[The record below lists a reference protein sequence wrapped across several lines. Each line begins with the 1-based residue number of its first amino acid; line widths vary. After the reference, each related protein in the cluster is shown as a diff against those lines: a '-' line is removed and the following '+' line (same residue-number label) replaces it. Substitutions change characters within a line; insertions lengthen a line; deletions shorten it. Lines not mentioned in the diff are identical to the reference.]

1 MGTSQFYARK
11 SQLSPD
17 SQLRVVRVILEKFYK
32 MAENKENAAES
43 LAVAVEKVDIKDTE
57 KNYSEQKVESE
68 EATKKVT
75 QPENVNREVTEPEE
89 SPNALKEQDQDENTA
104 AEVTCAFCKKASPTK
119 RCSKRHPKCL
129 KKMFCNEACETQ
141 SHKKKDTGAVKP
153 ASTTAKVAAK
163 KKKAKKENR
172 SDFGAMWWLNQEC

>member
-1 MGTSQFYARK
+1 MGSVLIH
-11 SQLSPD
+11 SCVSLE
-17 SQLRVVRVILEKFYK
+17 LEKFYK

-43 LAVAVEKVDIKDTE
+43 LAAAVEKVDIKDTE
-57 KNYSEQKVESE
+57 KNDSE
-68 EATKKVT
+68 ESAKKVT
-75 QPENVNREVTEPEE
+75 QPENVNKEVIKPEE
-89 SPNALKEQDQDENTA
+89 SPNALKEQDQDENTT

>member
-1 MGTSQFYARK
+1 MG
-11 SQLSPD
+11 SPD

-57 KNYSEQKVESE
+57 KNDSEQKVDS
-68 EATKKVT
+68 
-75 QPENVNREVTEPEE
+75 EE

-153 ASTTAKVAAK
+153 SSTTAKVAAK
-163 KKKAKKENR
+163 KKKAKKENG

>member
-1 MGTSQFYARK
+1 MG

-17 SQLRVVRVILEKFYK
+17 SQLRVVRVIEKFYK

-43 LAVAVEKVDIKDTE
+43 LAAAVEKVDIKDTE
-57 KNYSEQKVESE
+57 KNDSE

-75 QPENVNREVTEPEE
+75 QPEKVNKEVTEPEE

-141 SHKKKDTGAVKP
+141 SHKKKESAAVKP

>member
-1 MGTSQFYARK
+1 MGLIRSCVWLEF
-11 SQLSPD
+11 
-17 SQLRVVRVILEKFYK
+17 IEKFYK

-57 KNYSEQKVESE
+57 KNDSEQNVESE
-68 EATKKVT
+68 EATKKV
-75 QPENVNREVTEPEE
+75 NKEVSKPEE
-89 SPNALKEQDQDENTA
+89 SPNALKEQDQDENTTA
-104 AEVTCAFCKKASPTK
+104 VVTCAFCKKASPTK

-153 ASTTAKVAAK
+153 ASMTAKVAAK